1 MVYGPPMIPTRT
13 ILAFALVP
21 ALAAVGCLGVV
32 IEHTPLPDDDD
43 SAGSA
48 GMVTTFV
55 GSPGG
60 AGLDDGVGNDAM
72 FYHPYG
78 IALLGSRMTMADGWG
93 QTMRIFDPATA
104 EVVTVAGQ
112 PGEPGYVDSAD
123 GAPQFDYP
131 CGMEMGPDGLLYVAD
146 RKNGRI
152 RVVDLDTGEVASLAD
167 QHGIVEAVEP
177 YDVTF
182 DGDGRLYFTDLS
194 ACQLRRVELDSGF
207 SEVLV
212 GTPDDCR
219 SLDGY
224 GPEAR
229 IGEPRGLA
237 YHPDGRVYFTDRVGE
252 NVRVL
257 DLATGIVSTA
267 FGSEGNGG
275 PGFVDGAG
283 TDARLH
289 KPTGLFV
296 HGDTLYVADS
306 DNDAIRAADLLHG
319 QMTTLAGI
327 GVNGNADGPGLQA
340 SFSWPVD
347 LVVGGDG
354 DLYVVDPGGHCLRKV
369 DLDDDQ
375 HTVTTVAG
383 AVGNSGHADGVGGN
397 VRMSEPRGLARGD
410 GRTVWIVDTF
420 NLAMRTLDLDTA
432 EVATVAGT
440 PETYGHDDGVGDAAH
455 FMTPSAGAW
464 LDGKLYIVGT
474 ESHTV
479 RVLDAATA
487 EVSTLVGAP
496 VQAGYADGIGGQ
508 ARLFL
513 PRDIVVGSDGAL
525 YVLETGNRAIRRVD
539 PETAEVTT
547 VLRPDDPLNPLA
559 GPEGMAA
566 DGRGTLYVADYATC
580 ILASVDEITGE
591 AHTLA
596 GESFDCTEDDGAD
609 ARFRH
614 PTGLDVDPVTGLVYI
629 ASTEGR
635 TVRIYDPA
643 DGTVSTLTGNPD
655 RMAPLDGTLD
665 EATFSTPVDILV
677 VDDTLLVLDRYSAHV
692 RRVELPDSL

>member
-1 MVYGPPMIPTRT
+1 MDAYRPMKA
-13 ILAFALVP
+13 ILLIP
-21 ALAAVGCLGVV
+21 ALCVAGCVGVI
-32 IEHTPLPDDDD
+32 IEHTPIPDDDD
-43 SAGSA
+43 SAGT
-48 GMVTTFV
+48 GPQVTTFV

-78 IALLGSRMTMADGWG
+78 IALLGSRMALADGWG
-93 QTMRIFDPATA
+93 QTMRTFDPSTGEVAT
-104 EVVTVAGQ
+104 VTGQ
-112 PGEPGYVDSAD
+112 PGEPGYVESAD
-123 GAPQFDYP
+123 GPARFDYP
-131 CGMEMGPDGLLYVAD
+131 CGMEVGPDGLLYVAD

-152 RVVDLDTGEVASLAD
+152 RVVDMDTGQVSSLHD
-167 QHGIVEAVEP
+167 EHGVVQALEP

-194 ACQLRRVELDSGF
+194 GCQLRRVDLESGY

-212 GTPDDCR
+212 GVPDDCR

-237 YHPDGRVYFTDRVGE
+237 YHPDGLVFFTDRVGE

-257 DLATGIVSTA
+257 DLNTGIVSTA

-275 PGFVDGAG
+275 PGFEDGAG
-283 TDARLH
+283 TGARLH

-296 HGDTLYVADS
+296 EGDTLYVADS
-306 DNDAIRAADLLHG
+306 DNDAIRAADLLTG

-354 DLYVVDPGGHCLRKV
+354 DLYVVDPGGHALRRV

-375 HTVTTVAG
+375 HTVTTAAG
-383 AVGNSGHADGVGGN
+383 AVGNSGHADGAGGQ
-397 VRMSEPRGLARGD
+397 VRMSEPRGLTRGD
-410 GRTVWIVDTF
+410 GRTVWIIDTY

-432 EVATVAGT
+432 EVVTVAGT
-440 PETYGHDDGVGDAAH
+440 PETYGHDDGVGADAH

-479 RVLDAATA
+479 RVLDADTA
-487 EVSTLVGAP
+487 EVSTLAGSP
-496 VQAGYADGIGGQ
+496 VQPGYADGIGGQ
-508 ARLFL
+508 ARFSL

-525 YVLETGNRAIRRVD
+525 YVLETGNRGVRRVD

-547 VLRPDDPLNPLA
+547 VLAPDDPLNPLA

-566 DGRGTLYVADYATC
+566 DGRGTLYVVDYATC
-580 ILASVDEITGE
+580 ILAAVDEATGAAE
-591 AHTLA
+591 TLA

-614 PTGLDVDPVTGLVYI
+614 PTGVEVDRDTGLVYI

-635 TVRIYDPA
+635 TVRVYDPA
-643 DGTVSTLTGNPD
+643 DGVVSTLTGDPD
-655 RMAPLDGTLD
+655 RMAPLDGPLD

-677 VDDTLLVLDRYSAHV
+677 VDDTLLVLDRYSAHI
-692 RRVELPDSL
+692 RRVELPDSP